1 MLQNMK
7 VSWSKAKNQNV
18 KNEWNIQPAKIM
30 IKVSETECVAV
41 RQTAISKHS
50 KALYNTGSRFGRLS
64 F

>member
-1 MLQNMK
+1 MK
-7 VSWSKAKNQNV
+7 VSWKEAKNQNI
-18 KNEWNIQPAKIM
+18 KNERNMQPAKIM
-30 IKVSETECVAV
+30 IKVSKTECAAA